1 MEINYN
7 LIIKYLSKQKCFT
20 TNKGEYNYNFPNEF
34 LDNTFNKCL
43 DNTLYRYGVTIYNND
58 KLNISFWSSLLTILD
73 KNFLIPIDND
83 ELYLIKKFIDE
94 TVDMKKHIDM
104 KERVK
109 LVPNSQVFEFV
120 ADVLNINLLF
130 LDFKNLS
137 FSVIYPDLYLNPW
150 NKICILAKN
159 DDLFEPVMSKEH
171 RYFTFDNDIIKNLFL
186 NNHIT
191 YFDNIKEY
199 ILLDTK
205 EKVKEKE
212 DEASVK
218 INTKYKKTLELVDN
232 IKVVKTNKIY
242 DEEITNNKEITDNN
256 ELKKEITD
264 DIQNNK
270 KEILIDYSHLN
281 KTKLNKMKMD
291 ELTELYN
298 KLKLEKNNKMLK
310 ADMINNILNYLSNH
324 K

>member
-1 MEINYN
+1 
-7 LIIKYLSKQKCFT
+7 
-20 TNKGEYNYNFPNEF
+20 
-34 LDNTFNKCL
+34 
-43 DNTLYRYGVTIYNND
+43 
-58 KLNISFWSSLLTILD
+58 
-73 KNFLIPIDND
+73 
-83 ELYLIKKFIDE
+83 
-94 TVDMKKHIDM
+94 MKKHIDM

-130 LDFKNLS
+130 LDFKNLT
-137 FSVIYPDLYLNPW
+137 FNVVYPNLYLNPW

-159 DDLFEPVMSKEH
+159 DDFFEPVMSKEH
-171 RYFTFDNDIIKNLFL
+171 RFFTFDNDNIKNLFL

-205 EKVKEKE
+205 EKVKQKE
-212 DEASVK
+212 DEESVK

-232 IKVVKTNKIY
+232 IKVVKTNKKEN
-242 DEEITNNKEITDNN
+242 EEITDAKENKEITN
-256 ELKKEITD
+256 T
-264 DIQNNK
+264 IQNNK
-270 KEILIDYSHLN
+270 IELQVNYSHLN

-298 KLKLEKNNKMLK
+298 ELKLEKNNKMLK
-310 ADMINNILNYLSNH
+310 ADMINNIQML
-324 K
+324 

>member
-7 LIIKYLSKQKCFT
+7 LIIKYLSKQKPFT
-20 TNKGEYNYNFPNEF
+20 TNKGEYNNNFPEKF
-34 LDNTFNKCL
+34 LDNKCL
-43 DNTLYRYGVTIYNND
+43 DNIFNKLLDNTFYRYGVTIYNND

-73 KNFLIPIDND
+73 KSFLIPIDND

-130 LDFKNLS
+130 LDFKNLT
-137 FSVIYPDLYLNPW
+137 FNVIYPDLYLNPW

-159 DDLFEPVMSKEH
+159 DDLFEPVMSKEN

-232 IKVVKTNKIY
+232 IKVVKINKIH
-242 DEEITNNKEITDNN
+242 DEITGT
-256 ELKKEITD
+256 KKE
-264 DIQNNK
+264 
-270 KEILIDYSHLN
+270 KEILVDYSHLN
-281 KTKLNKMKMD
+281 KTNLNKMKMD

>member
-1 MEINYN
+1 MNYN
-7 LIIKYLSKQKCFT
+7 LIIKYLSKQKPFI
-20 TNKGEYNYNFPNEF
+20 TNKGEYNNNFPEKF
-34 LDNTFNKCL
+34 KDNKCL
-43 DNTLYRYGVTIYNND
+43 DNTFYRYGVTTYNND

-73 KNFLIPIDND
+73 KSFLIPIDND
-83 ELYLIKKFIDE
+83 ELYLVKKFIDDI
-94 TVDMKKHIDM
+94 VDKKKHIDM

-130 LDFKNLS
+130 LDFKNLT
-137 FSVIYPDLYLNPW
+137 FNVIYPNLYLNPW

-159 DDLFEPVMSKEH
+159 DDLFEPVMSKEN

-186 NNHIT
+186 NNDIT

-232 IKVVKTNKIY
+232 IKVVKTNKIN
-242 DEEITNNKEITDNN
+242 DEITSTV
-256 ELKKEITD
+256 
-264 DIQNNK
+264 QNNK
-270 KEILIDYSHLN
+270 IEEILVDYSHLN

-291 ELTELYN
+291 ELSELYN

>member
-1 MEINYN
+1 MNYN
-7 LIIKYLSKQKCFT
+7 LIIKYLSKQKPFI
-20 TNKGEYNYNFPNEF
+20 TNKGEYNNNFPEKF
-34 LDNTFNKCL
+34 KDNKCL
-43 DNTLYRYGVTIYNND
+43 DNTFYRYGITTYNND

-73 KNFLIPIDND
+73 KSFLIPIDND
-83 ELYLIKKFIDE
+83 ELYLVKKFIDDI
-94 TVDMKKHIDM
+94 VDKKTHVDM

-130 LDFKNLS
+130 LDFKNLT
-137 FSVIYPDLYLNPW
+137 FNVIYPNLYLNPW

-159 DDLFEPVMSKEH
+159 DDLFEPVMSKEN

-186 NNHIT
+186 NNDIT

-205 EKVKEKE
+205 EKVQEKE

-232 IKVVKTNKIY
+232 IKVVKTNKKEN
-242 DEEITNNKEITDNN
+242 EEITGAKEITDA
-256 ELKKEITD
+256 
-264 DIQNNK
+264 IQNNK
-270 KEILIDYSHLN
+270 VETKVDYNHLN

-298 KLKLEKNNKMLK
+298 ELKLEKNNKMLK

>member
-1 MEINYN
+1 MNYD
-7 LIIKYLSKQKCFT
+7 LIIKYLSKQKPFI
-20 TNKGEYNYNFPNEF
+20 TNKGEYNNNFPEKF
-34 LDNTFNKCL
+34 KDNKCL
-43 DNTLYRYGVTIYNND
+43 DNTFYRYGVTTYNND

-73 KNFLIPIDND
+73 KSFLIPIDND
-83 ELYLIKKFIDE
+83 ELYLVKKFIDDI
-94 TVDMKKHIDM
+94 VDKKRHVDM

-130 LDFKNLS
+130 LDFKNLT
-137 FSVIYPDLYLNPW
+137 FNVIYPDLYLNPW

-159 DDLFEPVMSKEH
+159 DDLFEPVMSKEN

-186 NNHIT
+186 NNDIT

-205 EKVKEKE
+205 EKVQEKE

-232 IKVVKTNKIY
+232 IKVVKTNKIN
-242 DEEITNNKEITDNN
+242 DEITSTV
-256 ELKKEITD
+256 
-264 DIQNNK
+264 QNNK
-270 KEILIDYSHLN
+270 IEEILVDYSHLN

-291 ELTELYN
+291 ELSELYN

>member
-1 MEINYN
+1 MNYD
-7 LIIKYLSKQKCFT
+7 LIIKYLSKQKSFT
-20 TNKGEYNYNFPNEF
+20 TNKGEYNNNFPEKF
-34 LDNTFNKCL
+34 KDNTF
-43 DNTLYRYGVTIYNND
+43 YRYGITTYNND

-73 KNFLIPIDND
+73 KSFIIPIDND
-83 ELYLIKKFIDE
+83 ELYLVKKFIDDI
-94 TVDMKKHIDM
+94 VDKKTHVDM

-130 LDFKNLS
+130 LDFKNLT
-137 FSVIYPDLYLNPW
+137 FNVIYPNLYLNPW

-159 DDLFEPVMSKEH
+159 DDLFEPVMSKEN

-205 EKVKEKE
+205 EKVQEKE

-232 IKVVKTNKIY
+232 IKVVKTNKIN
-242 DEEITNNKEITDNN
+242 DEITSTV
-256 ELKKEITD
+256 
-264 DIQNNK
+264 QNNK
-270 KEILIDYSHLN
+270 IEKILVDYSHLN

-291 ELTELYN
+291 ELSELYN

>member
-20 TNKGEYNYNFPNEF
+20 TNKGEYNYNFP
-34 LDNTFNKCL
+34 DTFNKCF
-43 DNTLYRYGVTIYNND
+43 DDTLYRYGVTIYNND

-73 KNFLIPIDND
+73 KSFLIPIDND

-130 LDFKNLS
+130 LDFKNLT
-137 FSVIYPDLYLNPW
+137 FNVVYPNLYLNPW

-159 DDLFEPVMSKEH
+159 DDFFEPVMSKEH

-205 EKVKEKE
+205 EKVQEKE
-212 DEASVK
+212 NEASVK
-218 INTKYKKTLELVDN
+218 IYTKYKITL
-232 IKVVKTNKIY
+232 
-242 DEEITNNKEITDNN
+242 
-256 ELKKEITD
+256 
-264 DIQNNK
+264 
-270 KEILIDYSHLN
+270 
-281 KTKLNKMKMD
+281 
-291 ELTELYN
+291 
-298 KLKLEKNNKMLK
+298 
-310 ADMINNILNYLSNH
+310 
-324 K
+324 

>member
-232 IKVVKTNKIY
+232 IKVVKTNKKEN
-242 DEEITNNKEITDNN
+242 EEITNNKEITN
-256 ELKKEITD
+256 K
-264 DIQNNK
+264 IQEK
-270 KEILIDYSHLN
+270 LVDYNHLN

-298 KLKLEKNNKMLK
+298 ELKLEKNNKMLK

>member
-1 MEINYN
+1 MA
-7 LIIKYLSKQKCFT
+7 T
-20 TNKGEYNYNFPNEF
+20 GE
-34 LDNTFNKCL
+34 
-43 DNTLYRYGVTIYNND
+43 
-58 KLNISFWSSLLTILD
+58 SILD
-73 KNFLIPIDND
+73 KSFLIPIDND

-130 LDFKNLS
+130 LDFKNLT
-137 FSVIYPDLYLNPW
+137 FNVVYPNLYLNPW

-159 DDLFEPVMSKEH
+159 DDFFEPIMSKEH

-212 DEASVK
+212 KEDEASVK

-232 IKVVKTNKIY
+232 IKVVKTNIIHDAIHK
-242 DEEITNNKEITDNN
+242 EITGAIHKEITDAIHKEIINN
-256 ELKKEITD
+256 KKIKEITD

-270 KEILIDYSHLN
+270 EEILIDYSHLN

-298 KLKLEKNNKMLK
+298 KFKLEKNNKMLK

>member
-1 MEINYN
+1 MNYN
-7 LIIKYLSKQKCFT
+7 LIIKYLSKQKPFI
-20 TNKGEYNYNFPNEF
+20 TNKGEYNNNFPEKF
-34 LDNTFNKCL
+34 KDNKCL
-43 DNTLYRYGVTIYNND
+43 DNTFYRYGITTYNND

-73 KNFLIPIDND
+73 KSFLIPIDND
-83 ELYLIKKFIDE
+83 ELYLVKKFIDDI
-94 TVDMKKHIDM
+94 VDKKKHIDM

-130 LDFKNLS
+130 LDFKNLT
-137 FSVIYPDLYLNPW
+137 FNVIYPNLYLNPW

-159 DDLFEPVMSKEH
+159 DDLFEPVMSKEN

-186 NNHIT
+186 NNDIT

-205 EKVKEKE
+205 EKIQEKE

-232 IKVVKTNKIY
+232 IKVVKTNKKEN
-242 DEEITNNKEITDNN
+242 EEINGAKEITDA
-256 ELKKEITD
+256 
-264 DIQNNK
+264 IQNNK
-270 KEILIDYSHLN
+270 EEILVDYNHLN
-281 KTKLNKMKMD
+281 KTKLNKIKMD

-298 KLKLEKNNKMLK
+298 ELKLEKNNKMLK

>member
-7 LIIKYLSKQKCFT
+7 LIIKYLSKQKCFK

-43 DNTLYRYGVTIYNND
+43 DNTLYRYGVTTYNND

-73 KNFLIPIDND
+73 KSFLIPIDND

-130 LDFKNLS
+130 LDFKNLT
-137 FSVIYPDLYLNPW
+137 FNVIYPDLYLNPW

-256 ELKKEITD
+256 
-264 DIQNNK
+264 
-270 KEILIDYSHLN
+270 
-281 KTKLNKMKMD
+281 
-291 ELTELYN
+291 
-298 KLKLEKNNKMLK
+298 
-310 ADMINNILNYLSNH
+310 
-324 K
+324 

>member
-73 KNFLIPIDND
+73 KSFLIPIDND

-130 LDFKNLS
+130 LDFKNLT
-137 FSVIYPDLYLNPW
+137 FNVIYPDLYLNPW

-256 ELKKEITD
+256 ELKKEI
-264 DIQNNK
+264 
-270 KEILIDYSHLN
+270 LIDYSHLN

-310 ADMINNILNYLSNH
+310 ADMINNILNYL
-324 K
+324 

>member
-1 MEINYN
+1 MNYN
-7 LIIKYLSKQKCFT
+7 LIIKYLSKQKPFI
-20 TNKGEYNYNFPNEF
+20 TNKGEYNNNFPEKFKDNKC

-43 DNTLYRYGVTIYNND
+43 DNTFYRYGVTTYNND

-73 KNFLIPIDND
+73 KSFLIPIDND
-83 ELYLIKKFIDE
+83 ELYLVKKFIDDI
-94 TVDMKKHIDM
+94 VDKKKHIDM

-130 LDFKNLS
+130 LDFKNLT
-137 FSVIYPDLYLNPW
+137 FNVIYPNLYLNPW
-150 NKICILAKN
+150 NKICILVKN
-159 DDLFEPVMSKEH
+159 DDFFEPVMSKEN

-186 NNHIT
+186 NNDIT

-205 EKVKEKE
+205 EKVQEKE

-232 IKVVKTNKIY
+232 IKVVKTNKKEN
-242 DEEITNNKEITDNN
+242 EEITSTKEITGAIHNNKE
-256 ELKKEITD
+256 
-264 DIQNNK
+264 
-270 KEILIDYSHLN
+270 EILVDYSHLN

-298 KLKLEKNNKMLK
+298 ELKLEKNNKMLK

>member
-1 MEINYN
+1 MNYD
-7 LIIKYLSKQKCFT
+7 LIIKYLSKKKSFT
-20 TNKGEYNYNFPNEF
+20 TNKGEYNNNFPEKF
-34 LDNTFNKCL
+34 KDILDNTFNKCL
-43 DNTLYRYGVTIYNND
+43 DNTFNRYGVTTYNND

-73 KNFLIPIDND
+73 KSFLIPIDND
-83 ELYLIKKFIDE
+83 ELYLVKKFIDDI
-94 TVDMKKHIDM
+94 VDKKRHVDM

-130 LDFKNLS
+130 LDFKNLT
-137 FSVIYPDLYLNPW
+137 FNVIYPDLYLNPW

-159 DDLFEPVMSKEH
+159 DDLFEPVMSKEN

-186 NNHIT
+186 NNDIT

-232 IKVVKTNKIY
+232 IKVVKTNKIN
-242 DEEITNNKEITDNN
+242 DEITSTV
-256 ELKKEITD
+256 
-264 DIQNNK
+264 QNNK
-270 KEILIDYSHLN
+270 IEEILVDYSHLN

-291 ELTELYN
+291 ELSELYN

>member
-1 MEINYN
+1 MNYN
-7 LIIKYLSKQKCFT
+7 LIIKYLSKQKPFI
-20 TNKGEYNYNFPNEF
+20 TNKGEYNNNFPEKFKDNKC

-43 DNTLYRYGVTIYNND
+43 DNTFYRYGVTTYNND

-73 KNFLIPIDND
+73 KSFLIPIDND
-83 ELYLIKKFIDE
+83 ELYLVKKFIDDIVE
-94 TVDMKKHIDM
+94 KKKHIDM

-130 LDFKNLS
+130 LDFKNLT
-137 FSVIYPDLYLNPW
+137 FNVIYPNLYLNPW
-150 NKICILAKN
+150 NKICIFAKN
-159 DDLFEPVMSKEH
+159 DDFFEPVMSKEN

-186 NNHIT
+186 NNDIT

-205 EKVKEKE
+205 EKVQEKE

-232 IKVVKTNKIY
+232 IKVVKTNKIH
-242 DEEITNNKEITDNN
+242 EEITNNKET
-256 ELKKEITD
+256 KEITD
-264 DIQNNK
+264 AIQNNK
-270 KEILIDYSHLN
+270 EEILVDYSHLN

-310 ADMINNILNYLSNH
+310 ADMINNILNNLSNH

>member
-20 TNKGEYNYNFPNEF
+20 TNKGEYNYNFP
-34 LDNTFNKCL
+34 DTFNKCL

-73 KNFLIPIDND
+73 KSFLIPIDND
-83 ELYLIKKFIDE
+83 ELYLVKKFIDE
-94 TVDMKKHIDM
+94 TVDMKKHIDI

-130 LDFKNLS
+130 LDFKNLT
-137 FSVIYPDLYLNPW
+137 FNVVYPNLYLNPW

-159 DDLFEPVMSKEH
+159 DDLFEPIMSKEH

-232 IKVVKTNKIY
+232 IKVVKTNKIH
-242 DEEITNNKEITDNN
+242 DAIHKEITGAIHKEIINN
-256 ELKKEITD
+256 KNTKEITD

-270 KEILIDYSHLN
+270 KEILVDYNHLN

-298 KLKLEKNNKMLK
+298 ELKLEKNNKMLK
-310 ADMINNILNYLSNH
+310 ADMINNIINYLLNN

>member
-7 LIIKYLSKQKCFT
+7 LIIKYLSKQKSFT
-20 TNKGEYNYNFPNEF
+20 TNKGEYNNNFPEKFKDNKC

-73 KNFLIPIDND
+73 KSFLIPIDND
-83 ELYLIKKFIDE
+83 ELYLVKKFIDDI
-94 TVDMKKHIDM
+94 VDMKTHVDM

-130 LDFKNLS
+130 LDFKNLT
-137 FSVIYPDLYLNPW
+137 FNVIYPNLYLNPW

-159 DDLFEPVMSKEH
+159 DDLFEPVMSKEN

-186 NNHIT
+186 NNYIT

-232 IKVVKTNKIY
+232 IKVVKTNKIN
-242 DEEITNNKEITDNN
+242 DEITSTV
-256 ELKKEITD
+256 
-264 DIQNNK
+264 QNNK
-270 KEILIDYSHLN
+270 IEEILVDYSHLN

-291 ELTELYN
+291 ELSELYN

>member
-73 KNFLIPIDND
+73 KSFLIPIDND

-130 LDFKNLS
+130 LDFKNLT
-137 FSVIYPDLYLNPW
+137 FNVIYPDLYLNPW

-159 DDLFEPVMSKEH
+159 DDFFEPVMSKEH
-171 RYFTFDNDIIKNLFL
+171 RFFTFDNDIIKNLFL

-232 IKVVKTNKIY
+232 IKVVKTNKKEN
-242 DEEITNNKEITDNN
+242 EEITNNKEITN
-256 ELKKEITD
+256 K
-264 DIQNNK
+264 IQEK
-270 KEILIDYSHLN
+270 LVDYNHLN

-298 KLKLEKNNKMLK
+298 ELKLEKNNKMLK